1 MNWFRQ
7 EVSILMKADALI
19 ENPDMP
25 GEAQETPIEP
35 EKPKQSIFSRIDW
48 KNVGERALWTFI
60 EGFVV
65 ALPSTIAFD
74 IEGAWWKSLLG
85 SAVMSGI
92 SAIKNMVAEIRRIIN
107 ADE

>member
-1 MNWFRQ
+1 
-7 EVSILMKADALI
+7 MKADALI

-25 GEAQETPIEP
+25 GEAQETPIET
-35 EKPKQSIFSRIDW
+35 EKPKQGIFSRIDW

-74 IEGAWWKSLLG
+74 IEGAWWKSLVG